1 MFKNKL
7 FKSLYQVLEYILTE
21 YNSKDD
27 YFKFDNK
34 FILSYKNLNSLIYL
48 LKFNKENGKNK
59 SLEELKKHLEEE
71 LEELDDVTDGI
82 EEKETYEYFDIHH
95 IFEEMSD
102 SIFLASQ
109 ILEMS
114 EEEFFNIE
122 GELLEEI
129 FEAFNVIKE
138 MPNFSFKGNNILE
151 PLMKTIY
158 YKSIEFYYPIL
169 LFKIL
174 NEREFRDESLA
185 VIVEEIRIKNNFPF
199 IDTWKIFNSVFS
211 KRTKSE
217 VLENEE
223 EVFKEIR
230 NIVRTFIEY
239 K

>member
-1 MFKNKL
+1 MFKNKS

-21 YNSKDD
+21 YNSKDN

-48 LKFNKENGKNK
+48 IKFNKENGENK

-71 LEELDDVTDGI
+71 LEELDDVADEI
-82 EEKETYEYFDIHH
+82 EERDTYEHYDVKH
-95 IFEEMSD
+95 IFEELSD

-109 ILEMS
+109 ILEIS
-114 EEEFFNIE
+114 EEEFFSIE
-122 GELLEEI
+122 EDFLEEV
-129 FEAFNVIKE
+129 FEAFDVIKE

-151 PLMKTIY
+151 PLIKMIY

-174 NEREFRDESLA
+174 DEREFRDESLA
-185 VIVEEIRIKNNFPF
+185 VIVEEVRIKNNFPF
-199 IDTWKIFNSVFS
+199 IDTWKIFNTVFS
-211 KRTKSE
+211 KRTKAE
-217 VLENEE
+217 ILEDKGK
-223 EVFKEIR
+223 VFKEIR
-230 NIVRTFIEY
+230 TIVRTFIEY